1 MRQLLVFLLLMIGL
15 SIKLEI
21 EVESEN
27 CFCSISRILNGSA
40 GINCCP
46 KILPISKINK
56 FADCEILLMLKRD
69 ARLAYSPLLDSFK

>member
-1 MRQLLVFLLLMIGL
+1 MIGL

-40 GINCCP
+40 EINCCP
-46 KILPISKINK
+46 KTLPISKINK
-56 FADCEILLMLKRD
+56 FADRGILLMLKRD
-69 ARLAYSPLLDSFK
+69 DRLVSHIVPC